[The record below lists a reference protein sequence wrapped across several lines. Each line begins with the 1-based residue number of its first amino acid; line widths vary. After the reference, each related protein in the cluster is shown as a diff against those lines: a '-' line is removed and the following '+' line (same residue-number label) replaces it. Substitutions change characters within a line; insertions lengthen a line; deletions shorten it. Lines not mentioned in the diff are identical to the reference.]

1 MNKSELVAQIKT
13 LLAER
18 VSKWNG
24 FTYSQRLSVWNGLDD
39 SQRLS
44 WWNGL
49 DDEELMDLPK
59 SILESIKESLE

>member
-13 LLAER
+13 LL
-18 VSKWNG
+18 
-24 FTYSQRLSVWNGLDD
+24 SQRLSVWNGLDD